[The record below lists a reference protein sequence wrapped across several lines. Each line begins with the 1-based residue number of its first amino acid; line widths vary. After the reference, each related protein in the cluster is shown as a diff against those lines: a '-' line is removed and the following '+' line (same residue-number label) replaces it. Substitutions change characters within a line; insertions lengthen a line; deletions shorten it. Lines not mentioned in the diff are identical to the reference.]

1 MKQVWITD
9 EAYEYVRKW
18 AFDSKMPMGQLVS
31 KALLNNV
38 KEEDL
43 Q

>member
-1 MKQVWITD
+1 LLGLLY